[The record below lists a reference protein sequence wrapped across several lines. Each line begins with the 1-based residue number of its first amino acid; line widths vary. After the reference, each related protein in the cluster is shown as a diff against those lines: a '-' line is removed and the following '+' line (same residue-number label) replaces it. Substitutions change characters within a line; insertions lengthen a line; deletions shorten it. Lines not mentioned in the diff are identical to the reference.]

1 MCPLSLRFDFLSRYK
16 YLYPIGAVLEYARI
30 AAEDRKNM
38 AMDRHDTL
46 QLVLD
51 NSVALV
57 LAATG
62 QKETRAPPT
71 AKGAVSTMPVSE
83 WDVRQTVAFLNAKG
97 FSSYADHFREQAYNG
112 MILEAVEE
120 SDVQD
125 MPEQNKL
132 KRKAF
137 IRLVGKLAKSG

>member
-1 MCPLSLRFDFLSRYK
+1 
-16 YLYPIGAVLEYARI
+16 
-30 AAEDRKNM
+30 M

-46 QLVLD
+46 KLVLA
-51 NSVALV
+51 NNVALV
-57 LAATG
+57 LAANG
-62 QKETRAPPT
+62 QKETGAAPT
-71 AKGAVSTMPVSE
+71 EKGSVSTMPVSE

-97 FSSYADHFREQAYNG
+97 FSSYADHFREQGYNG

-125 MPEQNKL
+125 MPEKNKL

-137 IRLVGKLAKSG
+137 FRLVGKLAKSE